1 MTKKFMSW
9 MVVIGAL
16 ICVLLGVF
24 IFFTSMSV
32 KKSLTA
38 YLNAYLDQHPHIKS
52 MGIVGAPF
60 ECEGFFKIA
69 CVSKELSFLDSQ
81 NSPIMDFKNLSIKL
95 NSLDKSSL
103 ILSVHSQ
110 IKSPI
115 LEQSIQQKIHQI
127 PLKDLNALLE
137 KIKPTRL
144 NCSLKFN
151 ALDEKTLNDNLKC
164 DLTNAENIL
173 AYTFF
178 QEGLMEAQE
187 NLSLKNIFKTLS
199 SKDAKAIEKLQDKLR
214 FLAPKLGVS
223 IQARH
228 LKNLLE
234 SFYHQ
239 NKESLGFFSPYFSL
253 RSQTPSVSYESA
265 LASLENYFMALF
277 QSRFKDDAKLQQNF
291 KGLLQAFVSMAKDKR
306 SQIALNAQAKDN
318 AKLTF
323 NALLE
328 SLSVNFF
335 QSYKISHE

>member
-1 MTKKFMSW
+1 
-9 MVVIGAL
+9 
-16 ICVLLGVF
+16 
-24 IFFTSMSV
+24 MSV

-38 YLNAYLDQHPHIKS
+38 YLNAYLDQRPHIKG
-52 MGIVGAPF
+52 MGITGAPF

-69 CVSKELSFLDSQ
+69 CTSKELSFLDSQ
-81 NSPIMDFKNLSIKL
+81 NSPIVDFKNLNIKL
-95 NSLDKSSL
+95 HSLDKSSL
-103 ILSVHSQ
+103 TLSVHSQ

-115 LEQSIQQKIHQI
+115 LEQDIQQKISQI

-137 KIKPTRL
+137 KMKPTHL
-144 NCSLKFN
+144 NCSLTFN
-151 ALDEKTLNDNLKC
+151 ALDEKTLNDHLKC

-199 SKDAKAIEKLQDKLR
+199 SKDAKAIEELQDKLR

-228 LKNLLE
+228 LKNVLE
-234 SFYHQ
+234 AFYYQ
-239 NKESLGFFSPYFSL
+239 SL

-277 QSRFKDDAKLQQNF
+277 QSHFKDDTVLQQNF

-306 SQIALNAQAKDN
+306 SQITLNAQAKDN
-318 AKLTF
+318 TKLTF

>member
-1 MTKKFMSW
+1 M
-9 MVVIGAL
+9 
-16 ICVLLGVF
+16 
-24 IFFTSMSV
+24 
-32 KKSLTA
+32 
-38 YLNAYLDQHPHIKS
+38 
-52 MGIVGAPF
+52 
-60 ECEGFFKIA
+60 
-69 CVSKELSFLDSQ
+69 
-81 NSPIMDFKNLSIKL
+81 
-95 NSLDKSSL
+95 
-103 ILSVHSQ
+103 
-110 IKSPI
+110 
-115 LEQSIQQKIHQI
+115 
-127 PLKDLNALLE
+127 NALLE
-137 KIKPTRL
+137 KFKPMRL

-199 SKDAKAIEKLQDKLR
+199 SKDAKAIEELQDKLR
-214 FLAPKLGVS
+214 FLAPKLSVS

-228 LKNLLE
+228 LKNVLE

-253 RSQTPSVSYESA
+253 RSQTPSVSYEST

-277 QSRFKDDAKLQQNF
+277 QSHFKDDTALQQNF

-318 AKLTF
+318 TKLTF
-323 NALLE
+323 NALLD

>member
-1 MTKKFMSW
+1 
-9 MVVIGAL
+9 
-16 ICVLLGVF
+16 
-24 IFFTSMSV
+24 MSV

-38 YLNAYLDQHPHIKS
+38 YLNAYLDQRPHIKG
-52 MGIVGAPF
+52 MGIASAPF
-60 ECEGFFKIA
+60 KCEGFFKIA
-69 CVSKELSFLDSQ
+69 CVSKELRFLDPQ
-81 NSPIMDFKNLSIKL
+81 NSPIVDFKDLNIKL
-95 NSLDKSSL
+95 HSLDKSSL
-103 ILSVHSQ
+103 TLSVHSQ
-110 IKSPI
+110 IQSPI
-115 LEQSIQQKIHQI
+115 LEQDIQQKISQI
-127 PLKDLNALLE
+127 PLKNLNALLE
-137 KIKPTRL
+137 KFKPTRL
-144 NCSLKFN
+144 NCSLQFN

-178 QEGLMEAQE
+178 QEGLMETQE

-199 SKDAKAIEKLQDKLR
+199 SKDAKAIEELQDKLR
-214 FLAPKLGVS
+214 FLAPKLSVS

-228 LKNLLE
+228 FKNVLE
-234 SFYHQ
+234 SFYQQ

-277 QSRFKDDAKLQQNF
+277 QSHFKDDTALQQNF

-318 AKLTF
+318 TKLTF

>member
-38 YLNAYLDQHPHIKS
+38 YLNAYLEQRPNIEG
-52 MGIVGAPF
+52 MGIIGVPF
-60 ECEGFFKIA
+60 KCEGFFKIA
-69 CVSKELSFLDSQ
+69 CVSKELRFLDPQ
-81 NSPIMDFKNLSIKL
+81 NSPIMDFKNLNIKL
-95 NSLDKSSL
+95 HSLDKSSL
-103 ILSVHSQ
+103 TLSIHSQ
-110 IKSPI
+110 IQSPI
-115 LEQSIQQKIHQI
+115 LEQSIQQKISQI
-127 PLKDLNALLE
+127 PLKNLNALLE
-137 KIKPTRL
+137 KFKPTRL
-144 NCSLKFN
+144 NCSLIFN

-199 SKDAKAIEKLQDKLR
+199 SKDAKAIEELQDKLR
-214 FLAPKLGVS
+214 FLAPKLSVS

-228 LKNLLE
+228 FKNVLE
-234 SFYHQ
+234 SFYQQ

-277 QSRFKDDAKLQQNF
+277 QSHFKDDTALQQNF

-318 AKLTF
+318 TKLTF
-323 NALLE
+323 NALLD

>member
-1 MTKKFMSW
+1 
-9 MVVIGAL
+9 
-16 ICVLLGVF
+16 
-24 IFFTSMSV
+24 
-32 KKSLTA
+32 
-38 YLNAYLDQHPHIKS
+38 
-52 MGIVGAPF
+52 
-60 ECEGFFKIA
+60 
-69 CVSKELSFLDSQ
+69 
-81 NSPIMDFKNLSIKL
+81 MDFKNLNIKL
-95 NSLDKSSL
+95 HSLDKSSL
-103 ILSVHSQ
+103 VLSISSQ

-115 LEQSIQQKIHQI
+115 LEQDIQQKISQI
-127 PLKDLNALLE
+127 PLKDLNTLLE
-137 KIKPTRL
+137 KMKPTRL

-151 ALDEKTLNDNLKC
+151 ALDEKTLNDHLKC

-199 SKDAKAIEKLQDKLR
+199 SKDAKAIEELQDKLR
-214 FLAPKLGVS
+214 FSAPKLGVS

-228 LKNLLE
+228 LKNVLE

-239 NKESLGFFSPYFSL
+239 HKESLGFFSPYFSL

-277 QSRFKDDAKLQQNF
+277 QSHFKDDATLQQNF

-306 SQIALNAQAKDN
+306 SQITLNAQAKDN
-318 AKLTF
+318 TKLTF
-323 NALLE
+323 NALLD

-335 QSYKISHE
+335 QSYTISHE

>member
-1 MTKKFMSW
+1 
-9 MVVIGAL
+9 
-16 ICVLLGVF
+16 
-24 IFFTSMSV
+24 MSV

-38 YLNAYLDQHPHIKS
+38 YLNAYLEQRPNING
-52 MGIVGAPF
+52 MGIAGAPF

-69 CVSKELSFLDSQ
+69 CVSKELRFLDPQ
-81 NSPIMDFKNLSIKL
+81 NSPIMDFKDLNIKL
-95 NSLDKSSL
+95 HSLDKSSL
-103 ILSVHSQ
+103 TLSVHSQ
-110 IKSPI
+110 IQSPI
-115 LEQSIQQKIHQI
+115 LEQSIQQKISQI
-127 PLKDLNALLE
+127 PLKNLNALLE
-137 KIKPTRL
+137 KFKPTRL

-151 ALDEKTLNDNLKC
+151 AIDEKTLNDNLKC

-199 SKDAKAIEKLQDKLR
+199 SKDAKAIEELQDKLR
-214 FLAPKLGVS
+214 FLAPKLSVS

-228 LKNLLE
+228 FKNVLE
-234 SFYHQ
+234 SFYQQ

-253 RSQTPSVSYESA
+253 RSQTPSVSYESM

-277 QSRFKDDAKLQQNF
+277 QSHFKDDTALQQNF

-306 SQIALNAQAKDN
+306 SQITLNAQAKDN

>member
-1 MTKKFMSW
+1 
-9 MVVIGAL
+9 
-16 ICVLLGVF
+16 
-24 IFFTSMSV
+24 MSV

-38 YLNAYLDQHPHIKS
+38 YLNAYLDQRPHIKG
-52 MGIVGAPF
+52 MGIAGTPF

-69 CVSKELSFLDSQ
+69 CVSKELRFLDPQ
-81 NSPIMDFKNLSIKL
+81 NSPIMDFKDLNIKL
-95 NSLDKSSL
+95 HSLDKSSL
-103 ILSVHSQ
+103 TLSIHSQ
-110 IKSPI
+110 IQSPI
-115 LEQSIQQKIHQI
+115 LEQPIQQKISQI
-127 PLKDLNALLE
+127 PLKNLNALLE
-137 KIKPTRL
+137 KFKPTRL

-178 QEGLMEAQE
+178 QEGLMETQE

-199 SKDAKAIEKLQDKLR
+199 SKDAKAIEELQDKLR
-214 FLAPKLGVS
+214 FLAPKLSVS

-228 LKNLLE
+228 FKNVLE

-277 QSRFKDDAKLQQNF
+277 QSHFKDDTVLQQNF
-291 KGLLQAFVSMAKDKR
+291 KGLLQALVSIAKDKR

-318 AKLTF
+318 TKLTF

>member
-1 MTKKFMSW
+1 
-9 MVVIGAL
+9 
-16 ICVLLGVF
+16 
-24 IFFTSMSV
+24 MSV

-38 YLNAYLDQHPHIKS
+38 YLNAYLDQRPHIKG
-52 MGIVGAPF
+52 MGIAGAPF

-81 NSPIMDFKNLSIKL
+81 NSPIVDFKNLNIKL
-95 NSLDKSSL
+95 HSLDKSSL

-110 IKSPI
+110 IQSPI
-115 LEQSIQQKIHQI
+115 LEQDIQQKIHQI
-127 PLKDLNALLE
+127 PLKNLNALLE
-137 KIKPTRL
+137 KFKPTRL

-164 DLTNAENIL
+164 DLTNTENIL

-178 QEGLMEAQE
+178 QEGLMEVQE

-199 SKDAKAIEKLQDKLR
+199 SKDAKAIEELQDKLR
-214 FLAPKLGVS
+214 FLAPKLSVS

-228 LKNLLE
+228 FKNVLE

-239 NKESLGFFSPYFSL
+239 HKESLGFFSPYFSL

-277 QSRFKDDAKLQQNF
+277 QSHFKDDTALQQNF

-306 SQIALNAQAKDN
+306 SQITFNAQIKDN
-318 AKLTF
+318 TKLTF
-323 NALLE
+323 NALLD

>member
-1 MTKKFMSW
+1 
-9 MVVIGAL
+9 
-16 ICVLLGVF
+16 
-24 IFFTSMSV
+24 MSV

-38 YLNAYLDQHPHIKS
+38 YLNAYLEQRPNIEG
-52 MGIVGAPF
+52 MGIIGVPF
-60 ECEGFFKIA
+60 KCEGFFKIA
-69 CVSKELSFLDSQ
+69 CVSKELRFLDPQ
-81 NSPIMDFKNLSIKL
+81 NSPIMDFKNLNIKL
-95 NSLDKSSL
+95 HSLDKSSL
-103 ILSVHSQ
+103 TLSIHSQ
-110 IKSPI
+110 IQSPI
-115 LEQSIQQKIHQI
+115 LEQSIQQKISQI
-127 PLKDLNALLE
+127 PLKNLNALLE
-137 KIKPTRL
+137 KFKPTRL
-144 NCSLKFN
+144 NCSLIFN

-199 SKDAKAIEKLQDKLR
+199 SKDAKAIEELQDKLR
-214 FLAPKLGVS
+214 FLAPKLSVS

-228 LKNLLE
+228 FKNVLE
-234 SFYHQ
+234 SFYQQ

-277 QSRFKDDAKLQQNF
+277 QSHFKDDTALQQNF

-318 AKLTF
+318 TKLTF
-323 NALLE
+323 NALLD

>member
-38 YLNAYLDQHPHIKS
+38 YLNAYLEQRPNIEG
-52 MGIVGAPF
+52 MGIIGVPF
-60 ECEGFFKIA
+60 KCEGFFKIA
-69 CVSKELSFLDSQ
+69 CVSKELRFLDPQ
-81 NSPIMDFKNLSIKL
+81 NSPIMDFKNLNIKL
-95 NSLDKSSL
+95 HSLDKSSL
-103 ILSVHSQ
+103 TLSIHSQ
-110 IKSPI
+110 IQSPI
-115 LEQSIQQKIHQI
+115 LEQSIQQKISQI
-127 PLKDLNALLE
+127 PLKNLNALLE
-137 KIKPTRL
+137 KFKPTRL
-144 NCSLKFN
+144 NCSLIFN

-199 SKDAKAIEKLQDKLR
+199 SKDAKAIEELQDKLR
-214 FLAPKLGVS
+214 FLAPKLSVS
-223 IQARH
+223 IQVH
-228 LKNLLE
+228 HFKNVLE
-234 SFYHQ
+234 SFYQQ

-277 QSRFKDDAKLQQNF
+277 QSHFKDDTALQQNF

-318 AKLTF
+318 TKLTF
-323 NALLE
+323 NALLD

>member
-1 MTKKFMSW
+1 MSW

-38 YLNAYLDQHPHIKS
+38 YLNAYLNQRPQIK
-52 MGIVGAPF
+52 GIGIAGAPF
-60 ECEGFFKIA
+60 KCEGFFKIA
-69 CVSKELSFLDSQ
+69 CVSKEIRFLDSQ
-81 NSPIMDFKNLSIKL
+81 NSPIMDFKDLSIKL

-115 LEQSIQQKIHQI
+115 LEQSIQQKIQQI

-151 ALDEKTLNDNLKC
+151 ALDEKTLNDHLKC

-173 AYTFF
+173 TYTFF
-178 QEGLMEAQE
+178 QEGLMEAE

-199 SKDAKAIEKLQDKLR
+199 SKDAKAIEELQNKLR

-234 SFYHQ
+234 TFYHQ

-277 QSRFKDDAKLQQNF
+277 QSRFKDDTVLQQNF

-323 NALLE
+323 DALLE

-335 QSYKISHE
+335 QSYTISHE

>member
-1 MTKKFMSW
+1 
-9 MVVIGAL
+9 
-16 ICVLLGVF
+16 
-24 IFFTSMSV
+24 MSV

-38 YLNAYLDQHPHIKS
+38 YLNAYLDQLPQIKD
-52 MGIVGAPF
+52 MGIASAPF
-60 ECEGFFKIA
+60 KCEGFFKIA
-69 CVSKELSFLDSQ
+69 CVSKELRFLDSQ
-81 NSPIMDFKNLSIKL
+81 NSPIMDFKDLNIKL
-95 NSLDKSSL
+95 HSLDKSSL
-103 ILSVHSQ
+103 TLSVHSQ

-115 LEQSIQQKIHQI
+115 LEQSIQQKISQI
-127 PLKDLNALLE
+127 PLKNLNALLE
-137 KIKPTRL
+137 KFKPTRL

-151 ALDEKTLNDNLKC
+151 AIDEKTLNDNLKC

-199 SKDAKAIEKLQDKLR
+199 SKDAKAIEELQDKLR
-214 FLAPKLGVS
+214 FLAPKLSVS

-228 LKNLLE
+228 FKNVLE
-234 SFYHQ
+234 SFYQQ

-253 RSQTPSVSYESA
+253 RSQTPSVSYESM

-277 QSRFKDDAKLQQNF
+277 QSHFKDDTALQQNF

-306 SQIALNAQAKDN
+306 SQITLNAQAKDN
-318 AKLTF
+318 TKLTF
-323 NALLE
+323 NALLD
-328 SLSVNFF
+328 SLSVIFF

>member
-1 MTKKFMSW
+1 MSW

-38 YLNAYLDQHPHIKS
+38 YLNAYLNQRPHIKG
-52 MGIVGAPF
+52 MGIAGAPF

-81 NSPIMDFKNLSIKL
+81 NSPIMDFKNLNIKL
-95 NSLDKSSL
+95 HSLDKSSL
-103 ILSVHSQ
+103 VLFISSQ

-115 LEQSIQQKIHQI
+115 LEQDIQQKISQI

-137 KIKPTRL
+137 KMKPTRL

-151 ALDEKTLNDNLKC
+151 TIDEKTLNDNLKC

-199 SKDAKAIEKLQDKLR
+199 SKDAKAIEELQDKLR
-214 FLAPKLGVS
+214 FLAPKLSVS

-228 LKNLLE
+228 LKNVLE

-239 NKESLGFFSPYFSL
+239 HKESLGFFSPYFSL

-277 QSRFKDDAKLQQNF
+277 QSHFKDDTVLQQNF

-306 SQIALNAQAKDN
+306 SQITLNAQAKDN

-323 NALLE
+323 NALLD

>member
-1 MTKKFMSW
+1 

-38 YLNAYLDQHPHIKS
+38 YLNAYLNQRPHIKG
-52 MGIVGAPF
+52 MGIAGAPF

-69 CVSKELSFLDSQ
+69 CVSKELRFLDSQ
-81 NSPIMDFKNLSIKL
+81 DSPIMDFKNLNIKL
-95 NSLDKSSL
+95 HSLDKSSL
-103 ILSVHSQ
+103 TLSVHSQ
-110 IKSPI
+110 IQSPI
-115 LEQSIQQKIHQI
+115 LEQDIQQKISQI
-127 PLKDLNALLE
+127 PLKDLNTLLE
-137 KIKPTRL
+137 KMKPTRL

-178 QEGLMEAQE
+178 QEGLMETQE

-199 SKDAKAIEKLQDKLR
+199 SKDAKAIEELQDKLR
-214 FLAPKLGVS
+214 FLAPKLSVS
-223 IQARH
+223 IQAHH
-228 LKNLLE
+228 LKNVLE

-239 NKESLGFFSPYFSL
+239 HKESLGFFSPYFSL

-277 QSRFKDDAKLQQNF
+277 QSHFKDDTALQQNF
-291 KGLLQAFVSMAKDKR
+291 KGLLQAFVSMAKNKR
-306 SQIALNAQAKDN
+306 SQITLNAQIKDN
-318 AKLTF
+318 VKLTL
-323 NALLE
+323 NALLD

-335 QSYKISHE
+335 QSYTISHE

>member
-1 MTKKFMSW
+1 

-38 YLNAYLDQHPHIKS
+38 YLNAYLDQRPHIKG
-52 MGIVGAPF
+52 MGIAGAPF

-69 CVSKELSFLDSQ
+69 CVSKELRFLDSQ
-81 NSPIMDFKNLSIKL
+81 NSPIMDFKDLNIKL

-103 ILSVHSQ
+103 TLSVHSQ
-110 IKSPI
+110 IQSPI
-115 LEQSIQQKIHQI
+115 LEQDIQQKISQI
-127 PLKDLNALLE
+127 PLKNLNALLE
-137 KIKPTRL
+137 KFKPTCL
-144 NCSLKFN
+144 NCSLQFN
-151 ALDEKTLNDNLKC
+151 AIDEKTLNDNLKC

-178 QEGLMEAQE
+178 QESLMEVQE
-187 NLSLKNIFKTLS
+187 NLSLKTIFKTLS
-199 SKDAKAIEKLQDKLR
+199 SKDAKAIEELQDKLR
-214 FLAPKLGVS
+214 FLAPKLSVS

-228 LKNLLE
+228 FKNVLE
-234 SFYHQ
+234 SFYQQ

-277 QSRFKDDAKLQQNF
+277 QSHFKDDTALQQNF

-306 SQIALNAQAKDN
+306 SQIVLNAQAKDN

-323 NALLE
+323 NALLD

>member
-1 MTKKFMSW
+1 MSW

-38 YLNAYLDQHPHIKS
+38 YLNAYLDQRPHIKG
-52 MGIVGAPF
+52 MGIAGAPF

-69 CVSKELSFLDSQ
+69 CVSKELRFLDPQ
-81 NSPIMDFKNLSIKL
+81 NSPIMDFKDLNIKL
-95 NSLDKSSL
+95 HSLDKSSL
-103 ILSVHSQ
+103 TLSVHSQ
-110 IKSPI
+110 IQSPI
-115 LEQSIQQKIHQI
+115 LEQSIQQKISQI
-127 PLKDLNALLE
+127 PLKNLNALL
-137 KIKPTRL
+137 KKFKPTRL
-144 NCSLKFN
+144 NCSLQFN

-187 NLSLKNIFKTLS
+187 NLSLKNIFKTLN
-199 SKDAKAIEKLQDKLR
+199 SKDAKAIEELQDKLR
-214 FLAPKLGVS
+214 FLAPKLSVS
-223 IQARH
+223 IQVRH
-228 LKNLLE
+228 FKNVLE
-234 SFYHQ
+234 SFYQQ

-277 QSRFKDDAKLQQNF
+277 QSHFKDDTALQQNF
-291 KGLLQAFVSMAKDKR
+291 KELLQAFVSMAKDKR

-318 AKLTF
+318 TKLTF
-323 NALLE
+323 NALLD

>member
-1 MTKKFMSW
+1 
-9 MVVIGAL
+9 
-16 ICVLLGVF
+16 
-24 IFFTSMSV
+24 MSV

-38 YLNAYLDQHPHIKS
+38 CLNAYLDQRPHIK
-52 MGIVGAPF
+52 GIGIAGAPF

-69 CVSKELSFLDSQ
+69 CVSKELRFLDPQ

-95 NSLDKSSL
+95 HSLDKSSL
-103 ILSVHSQ
+103 TLSVHSQ
-110 IKSPI
+110 IQSPI
-115 LEQSIQQKIHQI
+115 LEQSIQQKISQI
-127 PLKDLNALLE
+127 PLKNLNALLE
-137 KIKPTRL
+137 KMKPTHL

-199 SKDAKAIEKLQDKLR
+199 SKDAKAIEELQDKLR
-214 FLAPKLGVS
+214 FLAPKLSVS

-228 LKNLLE
+228 FKNVLE
-234 SFYHQ
+234 SFYQQ

-253 RSQTPSVSYESA
+253 RSQTPSVSYESM

-277 QSRFKDDAKLQQNF
+277 QSHFKDDTVLQQNF

-306 SQIALNAQAKDN
+306 SQITLNAQAKDN

>member
-1 MTKKFMSW
+1 
-9 MVVIGAL
+9 
-16 ICVLLGVF
+16 
-24 IFFTSMSV
+24 MSV

-38 YLNAYLDQHPHIKS
+38 YLNAYLEQRPNIKG
-52 MGIVGAPF
+52 MGIASAPF

-69 CVSKELSFLDSQ
+69 CVSKELRFLDPQ
-81 NSPIMDFKNLSIKL
+81 NSPIMDFKDLNIKL
-95 NSLDKSSL
+95 HSLDKSSL
-103 ILSVHSQ
+103 TLSVHSQ
-110 IKSPI
+110 IQSPI
-115 LEQSIQQKIHQI
+115 LEQDIQQKISQI
-127 PLKDLNALLE
+127 PLKNLNTLLE
-137 KIKPTRL
+137 KFKPTRL

-199 SKDAKAIEKLQDKLR
+199 SKDAKAIEELQDKLR
-214 FLAPKLGVS
+214 FLAPKLSVS

-228 LKNLLE
+228 FKNVLE
-234 SFYHQ
+234 SFYQQ

-253 RSQTPSVSYESA
+253 CSQTPSVSYESA

-277 QSRFKDDAKLQQNF
+277 QSHFKDDTALQQNF

-318 AKLTF
+318 TKLTF

>member
-1 MTKKFMSW
+1 

-24 IFFTSMSV
+24 IFFTSVSV

-38 YLNAYLDQHPHIKS
+38 YLNAYLDQRPHIKG
-52 MGIVGAPF
+52 MGIVGSPF

-81 NSPIMDFKNLSIKL
+81 NSPIVDFKNLKIKL
-95 NSLDKSSL
+95 HSLDKSSL
-103 ILSVHSQ
+103 TLSISSQ
-110 IKSPI
+110 IQSPI
-115 LEQSIQQKIHQI
+115 LEQDIQQKIHQI
-127 PLKDLNALLE
+127 PLKNLNALLE
-137 KIKPTRL
+137 KFKSTRL

-173 AYTFF
+173 TYTFF
-178 QEGLMEAQE
+178 QEGLMETQE

-199 SKDAKAIEKLQDKLR
+199 SKDAKAIEELQDKLR
-214 FLAPKLGVS
+214 FLAPKLSVS
-223 IQARH
+223 IQAHH
-228 LKNLLE
+228 LKNVLE

-239 NKESLGFFSPYFSL
+239 HKESLGFFSPYFSL

-277 QSRFKDDAKLQQNF
+277 QSHFKDDTALQQNF

-306 SQIALNAQAKDN
+306 SQITLNAQIKDN
-318 AKLTF
+318 TKLTL
-323 NALLE
+323 NALLD

-335 QSYKISHE
+335 QSYTISHE

>member
-1 MTKKFMSW
+1 
-9 MVVIGAL
+9 
-16 ICVLLGVF
+16 
-24 IFFTSMSV
+24 MSV

-38 YLNAYLDQHPHIKS
+38 YLNAYLDQRPHIKG
-52 MGIVGAPF
+52 MGIAGAPF

-69 CVSKELSFLDSQ
+69 CVSKELRFLDPQ
-81 NSPIMDFKNLSIKL
+81 NSPIMDFKDLNIKL
-95 NSLDKSSL
+95 HSLDKSSL
-103 ILSVHSQ
+103 TLSVHSQ
-110 IKSPI
+110 IQSPI
-115 LEQSIQQKIHQI
+115 LEQNIQQKIHQI
-127 PLKDLNALLE
+127 PLKNLNALLE
-137 KIKPTRL
+137 KFKPTHL
-144 NCSLKFN
+144 NCSLQFN

-178 QEGLMEAQE
+178 QEGLMETQE

-199 SKDAKAIEKLQDKLR
+199 SKDAKAIEELQDKLR
-214 FLAPKLGVS
+214 FLAPKLSVS

-228 LKNLLE
+228 FKNVLE

-277 QSRFKDDAKLQQNF
+277 QSHFKDDTALQQNF
-291 KGLLQAFVSMAKDKR
+291 KGLLQALVSMAKDKR

-318 AKLTF
+318 TKLTF
-323 NALLE
+323 NALLD

>member
-38 YLNAYLDQHPHIKS
+38 YLNAYLSQRPHIKG
-52 MGIVGAPF
+52 MGIAGAPF

-81 NSPIMDFKNLSIKL
+81 NSPIMDFKNLNIKL
-95 NSLDKSSL
+95 HSLDKSSL
-103 ILSVHSQ
+103 ILSIHSQ

-115 LEQSIQQKIHQI
+115 LEQDIQQKISQI
-127 PLKDLNALLE
+127 PLKNLNALLE
-137 KIKPTRL
+137 KFKPTRL
-144 NCSLKFN
+144 NCSLTFN

-178 QEGLMEAQE
+178 QEGLMETQE

-199 SKDAKAIEKLQDKLR
+199 SKDAKAIKELQDKLR
-214 FLAPKLGVS
+214 FLAPKLSVS

-228 LKNLLE
+228 LKNVLE

-253 RSQTPSVSYESA
+253 RSQSVSYESA

-277 QSRFKDDAKLQQNF
+277 QSHFKDDSALQQNF
-291 KGLLQAFVSMAKDKR
+291 KGLLQALVSMAKDKR
-306 SQIALNAQAKDN
+306 SQITLNAQAKDN

-323 NALLE
+323 NALLD

-335 QSYKISHE
+335 QSYTISHE

>member
-38 YLNAYLDQHPHIKS
+38 YLNAYLDQRPHIKG
-52 MGIVGAPF
+52 MRIVGTPF

-81 NSPIMDFKNLSIKL
+81 NSPIMDFKNLNIKL
-95 NSLDKSSL
+95 HSLDKSSL
-103 ILSVHSQ
+103 VLSISSQ
-110 IKSPI
+110 IQSPI
-115 LEQSIQQKIHQI
+115 LEQDIQQKISQI
-127 PLKDLNALLE
+127 PLKDLNTLLE
-137 KIKPTRL
+137 KFKPTRL
-144 NCSLKFN
+144 NCSLTFN

-178 QEGLMEAQE
+178 QEGLMETQE
-187 NLSLKNIFKTLS
+187 NFSLKNIFKTLN
-199 SKDAKAIEKLQDKLR
+199 SKDAKAIEELQDKLR
-214 FLAPKLGVS
+214 FLVPKLSVS

-228 LKNLLE
+228 LKNILE

-239 NKESLGFFSPYFSL
+239 HKESLGFFSPYFSL
-253 RSQTPSVSYESA
+253 RSQTPSVSYEST

-277 QSRFKDDAKLQQNF
+277 QSHFKDDTALQQNF

-306 SQIALNAQAKDN
+306 SQITLNAQAKGN

-323 NALLE
+323 NALLD

>member
-1 MTKKFMSW
+1 
-9 MVVIGAL
+9 
-16 ICVLLGVF
+16 
-24 IFFTSMSV
+24 MSV
-32 KKSLTA
+32 KKSLTT
-38 YLNAYLDQHPHIKS
+38 YLNAYLDQRPHIKG
-52 MGIVGAPF
+52 MGIIGVPF
-60 ECEGFFKIA
+60 KCEGFFKIA
-69 CVSKELSFLDSQ
+69 CVSKELRFLDPQ
-81 NSPIMDFKNLSIKL
+81 NSPIMDFKNLNIKL
-95 NSLDKSSL
+95 HSLDKSSL
-103 ILSVHSQ
+103 TLSIHSQ
-110 IKSPI
+110 IQSPI
-115 LEQSIQQKIHQI
+115 LEQSIQQKISQI
-127 PLKDLNALLE
+127 PLKNLNALLE
-137 KIKPTRL
+137 KFKPTRL
-144 NCSLKFN
+144 NCSLIFN

-199 SKDAKAIEKLQDKLR
+199 SKDAKAIEELQDKLR
-214 FLAPKLGVS
+214 FLAPKLSVS
-223 IQARH
+223 IQAH
-228 LKNLLE
+228 HFKNVLE
-234 SFYHQ
+234 SFYQQ

-277 QSRFKDDAKLQQNF
+277 QSHFKDDTALQQNF

-318 AKLTF
+318 TKLTF
-323 NALLE
+323 NALLD

>member
-1 MTKKFMSW
+1 

-16 ICVLLGVF
+16 ICVLLGAF

-38 YLNAYLDQHPHIKS
+38 YLNTYLDQHPQIKGI
-52 MGIVGAPF
+52 GIVGSPF

-103 ILSVHSQ
+103 ILSIHSQ

-127 PLKDLNALLE
+127 PLKDLDALLE
-137 KIKPTRL
+137 RIKPTRL

-173 AYTFF
+173 AYTFS

-187 NLSLKNIFKTLS
+187 NLSLKNIFKTLN
-199 SKDAKAIEKLQDKLR
+199 SKDAKAIKELQNKLR
-214 FLAPKLGVS
+214 FLAPKLSVS
-223 IQARH
+223 IQTHH

-234 SFYHQ
+234 AFFHQ
-239 NKESLGFFSPYFSL
+239 NKENLGFFSPYFSL

-265 LASLENYFMALF
+265 LTSLENYFMVLF
-277 QSRFKDDAKLQQNF
+277 QSHFKDDAALEQNF
-291 KGLLQAFVSMAKDKR
+291 KGLLQAFISMAKDKQ

-318 AKLTF
+318 TKLAF

>member
-38 YLNAYLDQHPHIKS
+38 YLNAYLEQRPNIKG
-52 MGIVGAPF
+52 MGIASAPF
-60 ECEGFFKIA
+60 KCEGFFKIA
-69 CVSKELSFLDSQ
+69 CVSKELRFLDSQ
-81 NSPIMDFKNLSIKL
+81 NSPIMDFKDLNIKL
-95 NSLDKSSL
+95 HSLDKSSL
-103 ILSVHSQ
+103 VLSVHSQ
-110 IKSPI
+110 IQSPI
-115 LEQSIQQKIHQI
+115 LEQSIQQKISQI
-127 PLKDLNALLE
+127 PLKNLNALLE
-137 KIKPTRL
+137 KFKPTHL

-199 SKDAKAIEKLQDKLR
+199 SKDAKAIEELQDKLR
-214 FLAPKLGVS
+214 FLAPKLSVS

-228 LKNLLE
+228 FKNVLE
-234 SFYHQ
+234 SFYQQ

-253 RSQTPSVSYESA
+253 RSQTPSVSYESM
-265 LASLENYFMALF
+265 LASLENYFIALF
-277 QSRFKDDAKLQQNF
+277 QSHFKDNTALQQNF

-318 AKLTF
+318 TKLTF

>member
-1 MTKKFMSW
+1 
-9 MVVIGAL
+9 
-16 ICVLLGVF
+16 
-24 IFFTSMSV
+24 MSV

-38 YLNAYLDQHPHIKS
+38 YLNAYLDQRPHIKG
-52 MGIVGAPF
+52 MGIASAPF
-60 ECEGFFKIA
+60 KCEGFFKIA
-69 CVSKELSFLDSQ
+69 CVSKELRFLDPQ
-81 NSPIMDFKNLSIKL
+81 NSPIMDFKNLNIKL
-95 NSLDKSSL
+95 HSLDKSSL
-103 ILSVHSQ
+103 TLSVHSQ
-110 IKSPI
+110 IQSPI
-115 LEQSIQQKIHQI
+115 LEQDIQQKISQI
-127 PLKDLNALLE
+127 PLKNLNALLE
-137 KIKPTRL
+137 KFKPTRL

-199 SKDAKAIEKLQDKLR
+199 SKDAKAIEELQDKLR
-214 FLAPKLGVS
+214 FLAPKLSVS

-228 LKNLLE
+228 FKNVLE
-234 SFYHQ
+234 SFYQQ

-277 QSRFKDDAKLQQNF
+277 QSHFKDDTALQQNF

-323 NALLE
+323 NALLD

>member
-32 KKSLTA
+32 KKSLTT
-38 YLNAYLDQHPHIKS
+38 YLNAYLDQRPHIKG
-52 MGIVGAPF
+52 MGIAGAPF

-69 CVSKELSFLDSQ
+69 CVSKELRFLDPQ
-81 NSPIMDFKNLSIKL
+81 NSPIMDFKDLNIKL
-95 NSLDKSSL
+95 HSLDKSSL
-103 ILSVHSQ
+103 TLSVHSQ
-110 IKSPI
+110 IQSSI
-115 LEQSIQQKIHQI
+115 LEQSIQQKISQI
-127 PLKDLNALLE
+127 PLKNLNALLE
-137 KIKPTRL
+137 KFKPTHL

-151 ALDEKTLNDNLKC
+151 AIDEKTLNDNLKC

-178 QEGLMEAQE
+178 QEGLMETQE

-199 SKDAKAIEKLQDKLR
+199 SKDAKAIEELQDKLR
-214 FLAPKLGVS
+214 FLAPKLSVS

-228 LKNLLE
+228 FKNVLE

-253 RSQTPSVSYESA
+253 RSQAPSVSYESA

-277 QSRFKDDAKLQQNF
+277 QSHFKDDTALQQNF
-291 KGLLQAFVSMAKDKR
+291 KGLLQALVSMAKDKR

-318 AKLTF
+318 TKLTF
-323 NALLE
+323 NALLD

>member
-1 MTKKFMSW
+1 
-9 MVVIGAL
+9 
-16 ICVLLGVF
+16 
-24 IFFTSMSV
+24 MSV

-38 YLNAYLDQHPHIKS
+38 YLNAYLDQRPHIKG
-52 MGIVGAPF
+52 MGIAGAPF
-60 ECEGFFKIA
+60 KCEGFFKIA
-69 CVSKELSFLDSQ
+69 CVSKELRFLDSQ
-81 NSPIMDFKNLSIKL
+81 NSPIMDFKDLNIKL
-95 NSLDKSSL
+95 HSLDKSSL
-103 ILSVHSQ
+103 TLSVHSQ
-110 IKSPI
+110 IQSPI
-115 LEQSIQQKIHQI
+115 LEQSIQQKISQI
-127 PLKDLNALLE
+127 PLKNLNALLE
-137 KIKPTRL
+137 KFKPTRL
-144 NCSLKFN
+144 NCSLQFN

-178 QEGLMEAQE
+178 QEGLMEVQE
-187 NLSLKNIFKTLS
+187 NLSLKNIFKTLN
-199 SKDAKAIEKLQDKLR
+199 SKDAKAIEELQDKLR
-214 FLAPKLGVS
+214 FLAPKLSVS

-228 LKNLLE
+228 FKNVLE

-277 QSRFKDDAKLQQNF
+277 QSHFKDDTALQQNF

-306 SQIALNAQAKDN
+306 SQIVLNAQIKDN

-335 QSYKISHE
+335 QSYTISHE

>member
-1 MTKKFMSW
+1 MSW

-38 YLNAYLDQHPHIKS
+38 YLNAYLDQRPHIKG
-52 MGIVGAPF
+52 MGIASAPF

-69 CVSKELSFLDSQ
+69 CVSKELRFLDSQ
-81 NSPIMDFKNLSIKL
+81 NSPIMDFKDLNIKL
-95 NSLDKSSL
+95 HSLDKSSL
-103 ILSVHSQ
+103 TLSVHSQ
-110 IKSPI
+110 IQSPI
-115 LEQSIQQKIHQI
+115 LEQSIQQKISQI
-127 PLKDLNALLE
+127 PLKNSNALLE
-137 KIKPTRL
+137 KFKPTRL
-144 NCSLKFN
+144 NCSLQFN
-151 ALDEKTLNDNLKC
+151 AIDEKTLNDNLKC

-199 SKDAKAIEKLQDKLR
+199 SKDAKAIEELQDKLR
-214 FLAPKLGVS
+214 FLAPKLSVS

-228 LKNLLE
+228 FKNVLE
-234 SFYHQ
+234 SFYQQ

-253 RSQTPSVSYESA
+253 RSQIPSVSYESA

-277 QSRFKDDAKLQQNF
+277 QSHFKDDTALQQNF

-306 SQIALNAQAKDN
+306 SQIVLNAQIKDN
-318 AKLTF
+318 TKLTF

>member
-1 MTKKFMSW
+1 
-9 MVVIGAL
+9 
-16 ICVLLGVF
+16 
-24 IFFTSMSV
+24 
-32 KKSLTA
+32 
-38 YLNAYLDQHPHIKS
+38 
-52 MGIVGAPF
+52 
-60 ECEGFFKIA
+60 
-69 CVSKELSFLDSQ
+69 
-81 NSPIMDFKNLSIKL
+81 
-95 NSLDKSSL
+95 
-103 ILSVHSQ
+103 
-110 IKSPI
+110 
-115 LEQSIQQKIHQI
+115 QQKIHQI

-137 KIKPTRL
+137 KMKPTRL

-151 ALDEKTLNDNLKC
+151 ALDEKTLNDHLKC
-164 DLTNAENIL
+164 DLTNTENIL

-178 QEGLMEAQE
+178 QEGLMETQE

-199 SKDAKAIEKLQDKLR
+199 SKDAKAIEELQDKLR
-214 FLAPKLGVS
+214 FLVPKLGVS

-228 LKNLLE
+228 LKNVLE

-277 QSRFKDDAKLQQNF
+277 QSHFKDDTALQQNF

-306 SQIALNAQAKDN
+306 SQIVLNAQAKDN

-323 NALLE
+323 NALLD

>member
-24 IFFTSMSV
+24 IFFTSVSV

-38 YLNAYLDQHPHIKS
+38 YLNAYLDQRPHIKG
-52 MGIVGAPF
+52 MGIVGSPF

-81 NSPIMDFKNLSIKL
+81 NSPIVDFKNLKIKL
-95 NSLDKSSL
+95 HSLDKSSL
-103 ILSVHSQ
+103 TLSISSQ
-110 IKSPI
+110 IQSPI
-115 LEQSIQQKIHQI
+115 LEQDIQQKIHQI
-127 PLKDLNALLE
+127 PLKNLNALLE
-137 KIKPTRL
+137 KFKPTRL

-173 AYTFF
+173 TYTFF
-178 QEGLMEAQE
+178 QEGLMETQE

-199 SKDAKAIEKLQDKLR
+199 SKDAKAIEELQDKLR
-214 FLAPKLGVS
+214 FLAPKLSVS
-223 IQARH
+223 IQAHH
-228 LKNLLE
+228 LKNVLE

-239 NKESLGFFSPYFSL
+239 HKESLGFFSPYFSL

-277 QSRFKDDAKLQQNF
+277 QSHFKDDTALQQNF

-306 SQIALNAQAKDN
+306 SQITLNAQIKDN
-318 AKLTF
+318 TKLTL
-323 NALLE
+323 NALLD

-335 QSYKISHE
+335 QSYTISHE

>member
-1 MTKKFMSW
+1 MSW
-9 MVVIGAL
+9 VVIIGAL

-32 KKSLTA
+32 KKSLSA
-38 YLNAYLDQHPHIKS
+38 YLNAYLDQRPKIS
-52 MGIVGAPF
+52 GVGIVGAPF

-81 NSPIMDFKNLSIKL
+81 NSPIVDFKDLSIKL

-103 ILSVHSQ
+103 VLSVHSQ

-151 ALDEKTLNDNLKC
+151 ALDEKTLNDHLKC

-199 SKDAKAIEKLQDKLR
+199 SKDAKAIEELQDRLR
-214 FLAPKLGVS
+214 FLVPKLGVS
-223 IQARH
+223 IQAH
-228 LKNLLE
+228 YLKNLLE
-234 SFYHQ
+234 AFYHQ

-253 RSQTPSVSYESA
+253 RSQTPSVSPSVSYESA
-265 LASLENYFMALF
+265 LVSLENYFMALF
-277 QSRFKDDAKLQQNF
+277 QSHFKDDAKLQQNF
-291 KGLLQAFVSMAKDKR
+291 KGLLQALVSMAKDKR

-318 AKLTF
+318 TKLTF

>member
-38 YLNAYLDQHPHIKS
+38 YLNAYLGQRPHIKG
-52 MGIVGAPF
+52 MGIAGTPF

-69 CVSKELSFLDSQ
+69 CTSKEISFLDPQ

-95 NSLDKSSL
+95 HSLDKSSL
-103 ILSVHSQ
+103 VLSISSQ

-115 LEQSIQQKIHQI
+115 LEQSVQQKISQI
-127 PLKDLNALLE
+127 PLKDLNTLLE
-137 KIKPTRL
+137 KMKPTHL
-144 NCSLKFN
+144 NCSLTFN

-199 SKDAKAIEKLQDKLR
+199 SKDAKAIEELQDKLR
-214 FLAPKLGVS
+214 FSAPKLSVS

-234 SFYHQ
+234 AFYHQ

-265 LASLENYFMALF
+265 LASLENYFIALF
-277 QSRFKDDAKLQQNF
+277 QSRFKDNTEFQQNF
-291 KGLLQAFVSMAKDKR
+291 KGLLQAFVSMAKNKR
-306 SQIALNAQAKDN
+306 SQITLNAQAKDN
-318 AKLTF
+318 SKLTF

>member
-1 MTKKFMSW
+1 
-9 MVVIGAL
+9 
-16 ICVLLGVF
+16 
-24 IFFTSMSV
+24 MSV

-38 YLNAYLDQHPHIKS
+38 YLNAYLEQRPNIEG
-52 MGIVGAPF
+52 MGIIGVPF
-60 ECEGFFKIA
+60 KCEGFFKIA
-69 CVSKELSFLDSQ
+69 CVSKELRFLDPQ
-81 NSPIMDFKNLSIKL
+81 NSPIMDFKNLNIKL
-95 NSLDKSSL
+95 HSLDKSSL
-103 ILSVHSQ
+103 TLSIHSQ
-110 IKSPI
+110 IQSPI
-115 LEQSIQQKIHQI
+115 LEQSIQQKISQI
-127 PLKDLNALLE
+127 PLKNLNALLE
-137 KIKPTRL
+137 KFKPTRL
-144 NCSLKFN
+144 NCSLQFN

-173 AYTFF
+173 TYTFF

-199 SKDAKAIEKLQDKLR
+199 SKDAKAIEELQDKLR
-214 FLAPKLGVS
+214 FLAPKLSVS

-228 LKNLLE
+228 FKNVLE
-234 SFYHQ
+234 SFYQQ

-277 QSRFKDDAKLQQNF
+277 QSHFKDDTALQQNF

-318 AKLTF
+318 TKLTF
-323 NALLE
+323 NALLD

>member
-38 YLNAYLDQHPHIKS
+38 YLNAYLDQRPHIKG
-52 MGIVGAPF
+52 MGIASTPF
-60 ECEGFFKIA
+60 KCEGFFKIA
-69 CVSKELSFLDSQ
+69 CVSKELRFLDPQ
-81 NSPIMDFKNLSIKL
+81 NSPIMDFKNLNIKL
-95 NSLDKSSL
+95 HSLDKSSL
-103 ILSVHSQ
+103 TLSVHSQ
-110 IKSPI
+110 IQSPI
-115 LEQSIQQKIHQI
+115 LEQDIQQKISQI
-127 PLKDLNALLE
+127 PLKNLNALLE
-137 KIKPTRL
+137 KFKPTRL

-151 ALDEKTLNDNLKC
+151 AIDEKTLNDNLKC

-199 SKDAKAIEKLQDKLR
+199 SKDAKAIEELQDKLR
-214 FLAPKLGVS
+214 FLAPKLSVS

-228 LKNLLE
+228 FKNVLE
-234 SFYHQ
+234 SFYQQ

-253 RSQTPSVSYESA
+253 RSQTPNVSYESA
-265 LASLENYFMALF
+265 LTSLENYFMALF
-277 QSRFKDDAKLQQNF
+277 QSHFKDDTALQQNF

-306 SQIALNAQAKDN
+306 SQITLNAQAKDN
-318 AKLTF
+318 TKLTF
-323 NALLE
+323 NALLD

>member
-1 MTKKFMSW
+1 
-9 MVVIGAL
+9 MVVVGAL

-38 YLNAYLDQHPHIKS
+38 YLNAYLNQRPHIKG
-52 MGIVGAPF
+52 MGIAGAPF
-60 ECEGFFKIA
+60 KCEGFFKIA

-81 NSPIMDFKNLSIKL
+81 NSPIVDFKNLNIKL
-95 NSLDKSSL
+95 HSLDKSSL
-103 ILSVHSQ
+103 TLSVHSQ
-110 IKSPI
+110 IQSPI
-115 LEQSIQQKIHQI
+115 LEQSIQQKISQI
-127 PLKDLNALLE
+127 PLKDLNTLLE
-137 KIKPTRL
+137 KMKPTRL

-151 ALDEKTLNDNLKC
+151 AIDEKTLNDHLKC

-173 AYTFF
+173 AYTLF

-199 SKDAKAIEKLQDKLR
+199 SKDAKAIEELQDKLR
-214 FLAPKLGVS
+214 FLAPKLSVS

-228 LKNLLE
+228 LKNVLE

-239 NKESLGFFSPYFSL
+239 HKESLGFFSPYFSL

-277 QSRFKDDAKLQQNF
+277 QSHFKDDTVLQQDF

-306 SQIALNAQAKDN
+306 SQITLNAQIKDN
-318 AKLTF
+318 TKLTF
-323 NALLE
+323 NALLD

-335 QSYKISHE
+335 QSYTISHE

>member
-1 MTKKFMSW
+1 MSW
-9 MVVIGAL
+9 MVVVGAL

-38 YLNAYLDQHPHIKS
+38 YLNAYLNQRPHIKG
-52 MGIVGAPF
+52 MGIAGTPF
-60 ECEGFFKIA
+60 KCEGFFKIA
-69 CVSKELSFLDSQ
+69 CVSKELRFLDSQ
-81 NSPIMDFKNLSIKL
+81 NSPIVDFKDLSIKL

-115 LEQSIQQKIHQI
+115 LEQSIQQKIQQI

-151 ALDEKTLNDNLKC
+151 ALDEKTLNNHLKC
-164 DLTNAENIL
+164 DLTNAENVL

-178 QEGLMEAQE
+178 QEGLMEAE

-199 SKDAKAIEKLQDKLR
+199 SKDAKAIEELQDKLR

-223 IQARH
+223 IQAHH

-234 SFYHQ
+234 AFYHQ

-277 QSRFKDDAKLQQNF
+277 QSRFKDDTALQQNF

-318 AKLTF
+318 TKLTF
-323 NALLE
+323 DALLE

-335 QSYKISHE
+335 QSYTISHE